1 MKKPLLSGALLALSL
16 GTGYAQSALKPVIN
30 QASDAIE
37 SKVIAW
43 RRDFHEH
50 PELGNQEFRTAK
62 IVAEHLRKLGY
73 EVKEKV
79 AVTGVIGVLK
89 GGKPGPVVALR
100 ADMDGLPVTERV
112 DIPFKSNVVTEFNNQ
127 KTGVMHAC
135 GHDSHVA
142 ILMGVAEVLASMQ
155 KDLAGTVK
163 LIFQP
168 AEEGVYTGGT
178 FGANRMVEE
187 GALDNPKVDA
197 IFGLHINSQTE
208 VGK

>member
-89 GGKPGPVVALR
+89 
-100 ADMDGLPVTERV
+100 
-112 DIPFKSNVVTEFNNQ
+112 
-127 KTGVMHAC
+127 
-135 GHDSHVA
+135 
-142 ILMGVAEVLASMQ
+142 
-155 KDLAGTVK
+155 
-163 LIFQP
+163 
-168 AEEGVYTGGT
+168 
-178 FGANRMVEE
+178 
-187 GALDNPKVDA
+187 
-197 IFGLHINSQTE
+197 
-208 VGK
+208 

>member
-1 MKKPLLSGALLALSL
+1 MRKPILSGALLALSL
-16 GTGYAQSALKPVIN
+16 STGYAQSALKPVIN
-30 QASDAIE
+30 QTADALE

-43 RRDFHEH
+43 RRDLHEH
-50 PELGNQEFRTAK
+50 PELGNQEFRTAN

-73 EVKEKV
+73 DVKEKV

-112 DIPFKSNVVTEFNNQ
+112 DIPFKSKVVTEFNNQ

-168 AEEGVYTGGT
+168 ARIGRAHV
-178 FGANRMVEE
+178 
-187 GALDNPKVDA
+187 
-197 IFGLHINSQTE
+197 
-208 VGK
+208 